1 MKPSQIFILL
11 ISFYLI
17 VSCSSS
23 DDSNPDE
30 DFNMV
35 GVWQGVAVDFDTS
48 AVVEIA
54 GEQIPVICDGEGFDV
69 NFLITFTDGPNEYS
83 ADGTFSVL
91 NECTLIGEQVQED
104 LEVFGD
110 GSWVYENGNL
120 SMTEN
125 GETIT
130 VDVEIISNDRIILE
144 FEEEIVLEEGPIS
157 ANGTVDIEIELSR
170 L

>member
-1 MKPSQIFILL
+1 MRLSQFFILL
-11 ISFYLI
+11 ITFLI
-17 VSCSSS
+17 IFSCSSS
-23 DDSNPDE
+23 DDSNPNE
-30 DFNMV
+30 EFNMV

-48 AVVEIA
+48 TVVEIA
-54 GEQIPVICDGEGFDV
+54 GEQIPVICEGEGFDV
-69 NFLITFTDGPNEYS
+69 DFLITFTDAPNAYS
-83 ADGTFSVL
+83 ANGTFSVL

-125 GETIT
+125 GETII

-157 ANGTVDIEIELSR
+157 ANGMVDIEIELSR